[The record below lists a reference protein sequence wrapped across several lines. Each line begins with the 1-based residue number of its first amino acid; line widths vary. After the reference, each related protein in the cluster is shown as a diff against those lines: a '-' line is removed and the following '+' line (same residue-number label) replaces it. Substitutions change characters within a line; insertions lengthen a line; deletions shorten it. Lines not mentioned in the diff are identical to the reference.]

1 MLSLSLL
8 LLSGLLTGCTH
19 TTSAGSGAT
28 PDDAGR
34 VHRSQQLVDDF
45 VSAARRGDAGD
56 AAELVSSQDPAFA
69 GRAAVWAAN
78 LQRIAWSQLTWTVQ
92 PTEASSAAGRPTTL
106 SGESWVQRVS
116 IAWSL
121 PGERRS
127 ATDDVWLT
135 FVDEPNVDG
144 ASALRLAGNS
154 GGPAAVTEAIWLQ
167 QPVRLLHDDGVLL
180 LTDADDG
187 SAWAR
192 HASAARRA
200 VAERVGAARRH
211 PDEVLVV
218 EVPQS
223 RAVFERILGVREGS
237 YAAVAAAAW
246 PMGSDTSTAPI
257 HVVVNPEA
265 SNSLSTLGRQVLLT
279 HEAVHVTTRSPGS
292 SAPTWLVEGY
302 ADQVAYDAY
311 PAGMAPAEDAVRA
324 AVREHGTPRDW
335 PTEQDFAPD
344 AADLG
349 LAYDLAWTAAES
361 IAADGENTLDDLYS
375 ATDRGASLAEAADE
389 LGISEQ
395 SLLQHWQQ
403 DLEAMA
409 AR

>member
-1 MLSLSLL
+1 M
-8 LLSGLLTGCTH
+8 
-19 TTSAGSGAT
+19 
-28 PDDAGR
+28 
-34 VHRSQQLVDDF
+34 
-45 VSAARRGDAGD
+45 
-56 AAELVSSQDPAFA
+56 
-69 GRAAVWAAN
+69 
-78 LQRIAWSQLTWTVQ
+78 
-92 PTEASSAAGRPTTL
+92 
-106 SGESWVQRVS
+106 
-116 IAWSL
+116 

-154 GGPAAVTEAIWLQ
+154 GGPAAVTEPIWLQ

-344 AADLG
+344 AADLD